1 MAEQVQIYDTTLRD
15 GTQQEGISLS
25 VDDKL
30 AIAERLDAL
39 GVHFIEGGFAGA
51 NPKDDEFFQ
60 RAQSLDLKNASLASF
75 GSTRRAGGKVE
86 DDGAIVALLR
96 AETPIVTIVGKA
108 SAWQVTNTS
117 ALLSKRTCT

>member
-1 MAEQVQIYDTTLRD
+1 MAANVEIYDTTLRD

-30 AIAERLDAL
+30 AIAARLDAL
-39 GVHFIEGGFAGA
+39 GIHYIEGGFAGA

-60 RAQSLDLKNASLASF
+60 CAQSLDLKSSVLASF

-86 DDGAIVALLR
+86 DDGAIIPPCFAPRRRL
-96 AETPIVTIVGKA
+96 
-108 SAWQVTNTS
+108 
-117 ALLSKRTCT
+117 

>member
-1 MAEQVQIYDTTLRD
+1 MAKQIQIYDTTLRD

-30 AIAERLDAL
+30 AITERLDAL

-60 RAQSLDLKNASLASF
+60 RAQTLDLKNAALASF
-75 GSTRRAGGKVE
+75 GSTRRAAGKVE
-86 DDGAIVALLR
+86 DDEAIIALLR

-108 SAWQVTNTS
+108 SATT
-117 ALLSKRTCT
+117 RTL